1 MEDAQNGLL
10 QFPQGFL
17 GSNDVHF
24 KRIAL
29 GGNALLQLLHSLN
42 EGINYLILLQE
53 DAIIILLQYFDR
65 LFHILRKFQNVLV
78 MIGVV
83 RDACTMLQHAAQ
95 MADRGKYHF
104 RFHFLEALPLWFYTY
119 YNINFDFLQI
129 LPLGRSFNRS
139 F

>member
-1 MEDAQNGLL
+1 MKAAAPFRNGRRRLNYREIVLSEDAHDGSL
-10 QFPQGFL
+10 QFLQRFL
-17 GSNDVHF
+17 GSNDIHF

-53 DAIIILLQYFDR
+53 NAIIILLQYFDR

-83 RDACTMLQHAAQ
+83 RDTCTMLQHAA
-95 MADRGKYHF
+95 
-104 RFHFLEALPLWFYTY
+104 
-119 YNINFDFLQI
+119 
-129 LPLGRSFNRS
+129 
-139 F
+139 

>member
-42 EGINYLILLQE
+42 KGINYLILLQE
-53 DAIIILLQYFDR
+53 DAVIILLQYFDC
-65 LFHILRKFQNVLV
+65 LLHLSGKLQNILV

-83 RDACTMLQHAAQ
+83 RNASTMLHHCTEST
-95 MADRGKYHF
+95 DF
-104 RFHFLEALPLWFYTY
+104 RKLHMCCFTPLEHCPFVYTY
-119 YNINFDFLQI
+119 YNINFYFMQI
-129 LPLGRSFNRS
+129 LTLGRFFNES
-139 F
+139 C

>member
-17 GSNDVHF
+17 GSNDIHF

-83 RDACTMLQHAAQ
+83 RDACTMLQHAA
-95 MADRGKYHF
+95 
-104 RFHFLEALPLWFYTY
+104 
-119 YNINFDFLQI
+119 
-129 LPLGRSFNRS
+129 
-139 F
+139 